1 MNIDFFTQARQ
12 VQLPGS
18 EAFHDPGLAGRKK
31 PWISQIW
38 MSFPWEN
45 LRKIWEKM
53 GRSMKIIYKIR

>member
-18 EAFHDPGLAGRKK
+18 EAFHDPGLAGDGRED
-31 PWISQIW
+31 PTL